1 MKRTSRRSSEDHSS
15 VKKRTRRHSS
25 SESSRKP
32 SIDKSNT
39 YLLSHVSIGHRKRD
53 EKKSKRERSASPV
66 HKSSAKEKEA
76 PPHVMTRRMS
86 QAQDMTKD
94 EIAEEGAYENF
105 PQITSKTVEL
115 LKKRGIN
122 YLFPVQSMTF
132 RTIWNRKDVI
142 VRDLTGSGKTLGFSL
157 PMVEYF
163 RKNKSFGRGKIQG
176 IVLAPTRELALQCS
190 KELNALKHYETE
202 YNVLTVYGGVSL
214 EDQTYQLRKGVDI
227 FVGTTGR
234 VLDHMERKNFN
245 FSELQ
250 TVVLDEA
257 DQMLKLGFKEDVDK
271 IIHAVKE
278 KAPKDL

>member
-1 MKRTSRRSSEDHSS
+1 
-15 VKKRTRRHSS
+15 
-25 SESSRKP
+25 
-32 SIDKSNT
+32 
-39 YLLSHVSIGHRKRD
+39 
-53 EKKSKRERSASPV
+53 
-66 HKSSAKEKEA
+66 
-76 PPHVMTRRMS
+76 MTRRMS

-257 DQMLKLGFKEDVDK
+257 DQMLTLGFKEDVDK

-278 KAPKDL
+278 KAPKDLQILLFSATVPSWVKQVARDHLAPNFETIDLALNLKNKTSRTVKHLAISCPYYNRMSALADILIIYGG